1 MAHASDLRSV
11 ADRCGE
17 IRQIMVSLISDTTAK
32 EAPFAPEA
40 VEDALDRFKL
50 WTGNLGAL
58 HQPQSRMS
66 LESRLA
72 DSLEVRNQICEQLSD
87 LQEAL
92 QDCRSFLY
100 S

>member
-1 MAHASDLRSV
+1 MAEASDFRSI

-17 IRQIMVSLISDTTAK
+17 IRRNLVKLLSETRASEAAPVSTET
-32 EAPFAPEA
+32 
-40 VEDALDRFKL
+40 VEDVIDRFKL

-58 HQPQSRMS
+58 HQPQKRMS

-72 DSLEVRNQICEQLSD
+72 DSPEVRNQICEQLSD

-92 QDCRSFLY
+92 EDCE
-100 S
+100 